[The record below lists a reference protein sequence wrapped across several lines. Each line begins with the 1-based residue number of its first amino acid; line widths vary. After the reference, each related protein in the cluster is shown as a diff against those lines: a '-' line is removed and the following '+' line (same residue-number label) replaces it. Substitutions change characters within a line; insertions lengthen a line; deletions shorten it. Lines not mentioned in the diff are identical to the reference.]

1 MHRMLPHHFKNLQ
14 RVYQALNTVFTFCS
28 ARKHL
33 HTTIENMRSSVESLL
48 KAPLSLDSIAQIKTL
63 LPTVIRFV
71 YVETEALSSLTA
83 LSDKKND
90 IKKGFEIYGLP
101 DQQASSKD
109 PMPEP
114 KKQHEALLFQFLDGE
129 LKNPQK
135 SKLLITSQGSPR
147 TPRGKKLSSSPLSLT
162 QLLMPTYSPKVMTK
176 MIEKRNAKFKDAVD
190 ELLSA
195 CAAHNPAVD
204 PVKLLME
211 SFSDNMPI
219 PASAPRDQ
227 KVIQDNKQ
235 RLQAYLDHP
244 ETRPSVQELL
254 SKMQQDVQYRDQI
267 IPAGQRT
274 TPSRTAG
281 FGELKQCLSP
291 TLEQALFATKQIRSL
306 FSHQAEAINHLSDGE
321 HVIVS
326 TSTSSG
332 KSIVY
337 QIPMLQALEKDPS
350 SCGLYIFPTKALAQ
364 DQKRTL
370 SDLIFHCGEDLANTK
385 LATFDGD
392 TPREDRLGIRETANI
407 IFTNPDMLHL
417 TILPHEQLWR
427 RLFQNLK
434 LVVVDEL
441 HIYSGLFGV
450 HMSFLMRRL
459 RRICV
464 GSSCSATIQN
474 PVEHMKT
481 IFSLSNVQLVS
492 QDGSPSGAKHH
503 VIWNPPLVDEKDP
516 SQGRISSISEASRI
530 FRFLIGNGIR
540 TIVFCKI
547 RKSCELMIRQVR
559 EELERE
565 GRDDLSSRVK
575 SYRSGYTAQE
585 RRVIEQEMFTG
596 ELLGIIATT
605 ALELGIDIGML
616 DAVLTVGFPH
626 SLSGFRQ
633 QAGRAGRR
641 NKESLAM
648 LILDQGPS
656 NQHFA
661 EHPEDLFDAPHS
673 EIRLD
678 LDNEVIVAG
687 HLQCAADE
695 IPIHPENDQVY
706 FGTDLPS
713 LCQSSLIEDKHGYF
727 HAHPRFQPRP
737 AQHVS
742 IRKNEEV
749 SYSIVDVSK
758 AEEPNILE
766 EIESS
771 RVMYECYE
779 GAIFIHQGRTFQV
792 INVNH
797 AGAICKL
804 REVDVDYLTRP
815 RELHELDPIRTMK
828 IKAIS
833 NFTSTIYGYL
843 KLDRRQ
849 NVIDSYEL
857 KTEPLIQNSKAL
869 WIDLPSISIITLRKY
884 SIHLPTAIHAA
895 EHALLN
901 RAGLLSRFS
910 CSKGAL
916 TVDGAKFGAQVVLNG
931 LLGREWQAYDEVRE
945 SNPEVQKLTP
955 NLEDIS
961 TATDPIP
968 VTDSVVVMD
977 SDGTVLHAAQADQV
991 LQQYHNHSKQT

>member
-1 MHRMLPHHFKNLQ
+1 
-14 RVYQALNTVFTFCS
+14 
-28 ARKHL
+28 
-33 HTTIENMRSSVESLL
+33 
-48 KAPLSLDSIAQIKTL
+48 
-63 LPTVIRFV
+63 
-71 YVETEALSSLTA
+71 
-83 LSDKKND
+83 
-90 IKKGFEIYGLP
+90 
-101 DQQASSKD
+101 
-109 PMPEP
+109 
-114 KKQHEALLFQFLDGE
+114 
-129 LKNPQK
+129 
-135 SKLLITSQGSPR
+135 
-147 TPRGKKLSSSPLSLT
+147 
-162 QLLMPTYSPKVMTK
+162 MTK

-195 CAAHNPAVD
+195 CAAHEPSVD
-204 PVKLLME
+204 PVNLLLE
-211 SFSDNMPI
+211 SSLDHMPS
-219 PASAPRDQ
+219 PSSAPRDQ

-235 RLQAYLDHP
+235 RLQSYLDHP
-244 ETRPSVQELL
+244 ETRPSIQALL
-254 SKMQQDVQYRDQI
+254 TEMQQDAQYRDQI
-267 IPAGQRT
+267 VPTGQRT
-274 TPSRTAG
+274 TPSRTAD

-306 FSHQAEAINHLSDGE
+306 FSHQAEAINHLSAGKN
-321 HVIVS
+321 VIVS

-337 QIPMLQALEKDPS
+337 QIPMLQALEIDPS

-370 SDLIFHCGEDLANTK
+370 SDLIFQCGENLATTK

-459 RRICV
+459 RRICEAV
-464 GSSCSATIQN
+464 GNPSVQFVSCSATIQN
-474 PVEHMKT
+474 PVLHMKT
-481 IFSLSNVQLVS
+481 LFSLSDVQLVS

-530 FRFLIGNGIR
+530 FRLLIGNGIR

-559 EELERE
+559 EELQRE
-565 GRDDLSSRVK
+565 GREDLSSRVK
-575 SYRSGYTAQE
+575 SYRSGYTPQE
-585 RRVIEQEMFTG
+585 RRVIEQEMFSG
-596 ELLGIIATT
+596 ELLGIVATT

-648 LILDQGPS
+648 LILDRGPS

-695 IPIHPENDQVY
+695 IPIHPKDDQVY
-706 FGTDLPS
+706 FGADLPS

-727 HAHPRFQPRP
+727 HPHPRFQPSP

-742 IRKNEEV
+742 IRKNEET

-758 AEEPNILE
+758 AEEPKILE

-815 RELHELDPIRTMK
+815 RELNELDPMRTMK

-833 NFTSTIYGYL
+833 NFFSFACYGTIKLTSTIYGYL

-849 NVIDSYEL
+849 NVLDSYEL
-857 KTEPLIQNSKAL
+857 KTDPLIQNSKGL
-869 WIDLPSISIITLRKY
+869 WIDLPSIAIITLRKY

-901 RAGLLSRFS
+901 LAGQDLKVHCSGYDHPLSLPTERSKKSQPARLILYDHPSKSGGVSIRAFEQLLQLLTTATETLNKCECENGCRSCLLSRFS

-916 TVDGAKFGAQVVLNG
+916 AVDGAKFGAKVVLNG
-931 LLGREWQAYDEVRE
+931 LLGREWQAHDEVEE
-945 SNPEVQKLTP
+945 SNPEVQELDP
-955 NLEDIS
+955 NPEDIS
-961 TATDPIP
+961 IVSEPVP

-977 SDGTVLHAAQADQV
+977 LDGTVLQAAQAERV
-991 LQQYHNHSKQT
+991 LQHYHHHSEKTESSCA